1 MKKDDLTDLRQRINM
16 IEGRMGTDIS
26 SAYQFSDSPFK
37 KSSVQYE
44 QNTTIRP
51 LSFGINH
58 LDAFFHAGGLATN
71 TLHEIVG
78 KEIRGAGT
86 ASGFAMALIVKL
98 LHQNPGM
105 LLWTCDPFLCREV
118 GSLNAEGLHQ
128 FGLDPAQVL
137 VVKPKRVEDQ
147 LWVMEEALTC
157 QTVKVVVGEFQ
168 GRCRSLD
175 LTATRRLALRAQ
187 SQNTMV
193 LLLRYGAQSE
203 LSSAQTRWRVF
214 SAPSTI
220 LDDFEPGI
228 GRPQWLVKLDKNRD
242 GRLGTFNLEW
252 DYAENR
258 FLDATLSVD
267 MASPFTDGS
276 DSQAE
281 MGQAMALP
289 RAMYG

>member
-1 MKKDDLTDLRQRINM
+1 MEKDDLTDLRQRINM
-16 IEGRMGTDIS
+16 IEGRMGTDFS
-26 SAYQFSDSPFK
+26 SAYQFSDSPCK
-37 KSSVQYE
+37 KSKVQCE
-44 QNTTIRP
+44 QNTTIKP
-51 LSFGINH
+51 LSFGINY

-78 KEIRGAGT
+78 NEIRGVGM
-86 ASGFAMALIVKL
+86 ASGFAMALVVKL

-105 LLWTCDPFLCREV
+105 LLWSCDPFLRREA
-118 GSLNAEGLHQ
+118 GSLNAEGLYQ

-137 VVKPKRVEDQ
+137 VVKPKRMEDQ

-157 QTVKVVVGEFQ
+157 QPIKVVVGEFQ
-168 GRCRSLD
+168 GRCRNLD

-187 SQNTMV
+187 RQNTMV
-193 LLLRYGAQSE
+193 LLLRYGSQNE

-214 SAPSTI
+214 SAPSAT

-228 GRPQWLVKLDKNRD
+228 GRPQWLVELNKNRD
-242 GRLGTFNLEW
+242 GRLGTFNLGW
-252 DYAENR
+252 DYAENC

-267 MASPFTDGS
+267 MASPITDGS
-276 DSQAE
+276 DCQAE

-289 RAMYG
+289 HAMCG